1 MENCNNCNNCNEPCE
16 QRDNCIDQ
24 PRRQMA
30 WKPTVYQREWEPES
44 YTKTKYQYSD
54 KR

>member
-24 PRRQMA
+24 PRRQKS
-30 WKPTVYQREWEPES
+30 WKPTVYPREWELES
-44 YTKTKYQYSD
+44 YIKTKYQYSD

>member
-30 WKPTVYQREWEPES
+30 WKPTVYPREWVPES
-44 YTKTKYQYSD
+44 YINTKYQNSD